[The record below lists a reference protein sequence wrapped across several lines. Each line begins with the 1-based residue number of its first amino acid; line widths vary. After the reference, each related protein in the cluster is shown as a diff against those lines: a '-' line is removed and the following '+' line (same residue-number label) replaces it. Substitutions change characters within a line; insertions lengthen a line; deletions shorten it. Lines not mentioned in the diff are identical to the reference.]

1 MTVCTKMLT
10 DLGNSVVHG
19 LYNNDISLQGVP
31 WSVGWFE
38 YRLRYLFDP
47 FNFEVFGANDP

>member
-1 MTVCTKMLT
+1 MLT